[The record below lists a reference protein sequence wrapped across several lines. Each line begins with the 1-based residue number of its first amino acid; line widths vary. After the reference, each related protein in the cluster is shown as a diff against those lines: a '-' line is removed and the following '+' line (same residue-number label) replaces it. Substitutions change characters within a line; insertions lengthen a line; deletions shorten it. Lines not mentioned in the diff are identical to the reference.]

1 MDLGPL
7 TLVVV
12 VDVKKFRGTN
22 TYTVFD
28 SPSSLRGM
36 GLLAHLTNEETKA
49 HWGVMTCPRP
59 HRGSGRAW
67 RKPVPLWAGSL
78 RTSACLSSPWTV
90 TPGTGPIC
98 KGLSLLPGSIT
109 QGAVPR
115 VPGVLTASL
124 AAASVRKPRQEK
136 PRSHSSPLSVSKG
149 L

>member
-7 TLVVV
+7 TPVVV

-49 HWGVMTCPRP
+49 HWGLMTCPRP

-67 RKPVPLWAGSL
+67 RKPVPLWAGSENK
-78 RTSACLSSPWTV
+78 CLPLLTLDSDPWHWAH
-90 TPGTGPIC
+90 
-98 KGLSLLPGSIT
+98 L
-109 QGAVPR
+109 
-115 VPGVLTASL
+115 
-124 AAASVRKPRQEK
+124 
-136 PRSHSSPLSVSKG
+136 
-149 L
+149 